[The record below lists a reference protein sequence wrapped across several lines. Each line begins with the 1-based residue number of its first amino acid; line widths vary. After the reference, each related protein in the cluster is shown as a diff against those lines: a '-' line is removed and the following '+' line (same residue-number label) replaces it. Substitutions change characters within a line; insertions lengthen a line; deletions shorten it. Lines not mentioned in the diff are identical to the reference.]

1 MDVKKT
7 RIFSIAAILVA
18 WALALITF
26 WCVMAPTDALGYSLL
41 FFYGVFPVL
50 AFVIS
55 ALNSYS
61 SGIEVRL
68 LILPVV
74 FAIFTPLLQ
83 YFTFILAN
91 AIACNKD
98 FLQALIGMVD
108 EDFIS
113 TLLLS
118 SIPSVIGLAFGLLA
132 RGIKNICAKR
142 K

>member
-1 MDVKKT
+1 MDVKKI
-7 RIFSIAAILVA
+7 RVISLIAILA
-18 WALALITF
+18 TWALALITF
-26 WCVMAPTDALGYSLL
+26 WCVMDPGGALGYSLL
-41 FFYGVFPVL
+41 YFYGVFPVL

-61 SGIEVRL
+61 SGIEIRL

-132 RGIKNICAKR
+132 RVIKNICAK
-142 K
+142 